1 MKSATD
7 KAWLENLERL
17 ARAAYSDDKN
27 ELNGWTDEEAVERLI
42 EPYKADIR
50 RIEAKYK
57 ARGCPASDENHQRFG
72 GGSLG
77 RHR

>member
-1 MKSATD
+1 MEKSLSQLKVEMKSATD

-57 ARGCPASDENHQRFG
+57 ARGCPG
-72 GGSLG
+72 I
-77 RHR
+77 